1 MDVLLHSPVITLA
14 SVFCAHT
21 HIYTH
26 LTQVVRLTDE
36 PFSAAKGVK
45 SPLTEEKIVEW
56 LVGKKVLSIAL
67 QGVYPL
73 HVEFSISQYIA
84 AFHPLTPSPL
94 TPSPLLHPPPSPL
107 PLLPLLSTPLYS
119 TAVGNLHHSQYCDKL
134 RSIVEFLGVRLSLEE
149 LSSIWEMQVDGNPV
163 QVENVHS
170 ILAAAA
176 SRFTAQHL
184 DHLFTLI
191 SQVQLLIHS
200 VRHFH
205 NEATV

>member
-1 MDVLLHSPVITLA
+1 MYVIHLLWMYFLHSPVITLA

-67 QGVYPL
+67 QGVSSSRGIL
-73 HVEFSISQYIA
+73 YITI
-84 AFHPLTPSPL
+84 HHCLPPP
-94 TPSPLLHPPPSPL
+94 PPPSPL
-107 PLLPLLSTPLYS
+107 PLLPLTPSPLYS

-200 VRHFH
+200 VRHLQ
-205 NEATV
+205 